1 MSNTTPPI
9 VILLLLAIGCAPETT
24 KHSAKEKPAKVELHP
39 SEQDIYRVKLTEKAE
54 SRLQISTVPARMR
67 NVQRSRSLGGDV
79 VIPDGMRIPVTVPI
93 PGRIQGIDNQKM
105 PIAGQKVKAG
115 QPLVKLTPILRP
127 ELEVPG
133 AAERVQ
139 MADARVSLATAQ
151 IQADGDVSQA
161 RARVEAAD
169 IIVKREKR
177 LLAGQ
182 AGSRQAVDDAEAL
195 HNIATQGLEAAIQ
208 RKKLLDQLKL
218 ETETGT
224 AKDVIITAPSDGIL
238 QTVSSSFGQVV
249 SVGSPLFEIVDLRLL
264 WVRVPIYAGQLDDF
278 ALDQSASLRL
288 LSDRTED
295 GTPLTRVD
303 APPSADSLA
312 SSVDVY
318 FLLKNPDGRFLPGQR
333 VLVDL
338 PMKGEEESLVVPRA
352 SVLRDIHGIAWVYV
366 KSGEHQFERARV
378 TVEFTTEDDAV
389 LRRGPKV
396 GSEVVVDGAAEL
408 FGTEFG
414 AGK

>member
-1 MSNTTPPI
+1 MKITTPQI
-9 VILLLLAIGCAPETT
+9 MVLLMLAIGCAPETT
-24 KHSAKEKPAKVELHP
+24 RHAAKEKPAKVELHP
-39 SEQDIYRVKLTEKAE
+39 SEQDIYRVKLTEKSEA
-54 SRLQISTVPARMR
+54 RLQISTVPAEMQ
-67 NVQRSRSLGGDV
+67 NVRRSRSLGGDV
-79 VIPDGMRIPVTVPI
+79 MIPDGMRIPVTVPL
-93 PGRIQGIDNQKM
+93 PGRIHGVENQKM

-133 AAERVQ
+133 VAERVQ

-151 IQADGDVSQA
+151 IQADGDVHQA
-161 RARVEAAD
+161 RARVEAAT
-169 IIVKREKR
+169 IVVKREKR

-195 HNIATQGLEAAIQ
+195 HNIATKGLQAALQ

-224 AKDVIITAPSDGIL
+224 AKDVLITAPSNGIL
-238 QTVSSSFGQVV
+238 QTVSASFGQVV
-249 SVGSPLFEIVDLRLL
+249 SVGSPLFEIVDLSQL
-264 WVRVPIYAGQLDDF
+264 WVRVPIYAGQLGEFD
-278 ALDQSASLRL
+278 LEQSASLRL
-288 LSDRTED
+288 LSDRN
-295 GTPLTRVD
+295 GTGVPLTHVD

-318 FLLKNPDGRFLPGQR
+318 FLLKNPDGDFLPGQR

-338 PMKGEEESLVVPRA
+338 PMKGEQQSLVVPRA

-366 KSGEHQFERARV
+366 QSGEHQFQRCRV
-378 TVEFTTEDDAV
+378 SVQFTTEEHAV

-396 GSEVVVDGAAEL
+396 GEQVVVDGAAEL